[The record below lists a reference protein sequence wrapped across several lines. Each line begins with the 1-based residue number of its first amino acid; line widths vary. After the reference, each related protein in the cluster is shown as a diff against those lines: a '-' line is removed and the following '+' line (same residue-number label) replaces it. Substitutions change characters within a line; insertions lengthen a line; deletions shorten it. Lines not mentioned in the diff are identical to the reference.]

1 MKIKK
6 IIAGICAAA
15 ISVSALAATVGAG
28 TDSKS
33 VTISSITANMSLN
46 VNSNQVIGMAYL
58 GANPLDYDILEA
70 RVTINFD
77 TKNNTDGY
85 TITEHAGG
93 KWVTGGCGCNG
104 FPQID
109 FSITSANSSNDF
121 RINGKNYYGYTL
133 SATA

>member
-15 ISVSALAATVGAG
+15 ISVSALAASVGAG
-28 TDSKS
+28 TDSPS
-33 VTISSITANMSLN
+33 VTISSITANMSLS
-46 VNSNQVIGMAYL
+46 VTSKQVIGMASL

-70 RVTINFD
+70 RVTISFS
-77 TKNNTDGY
+77 TKHNTDGY
-85 TITEHAGG
+85 TLTEHAGG

-104 FPQID
+104 FPKKD

-121 RINGKNYYGYTL
+121 RINGNNHYGYTL
-133 SATA
+133 SALA